1 MSGSSV
7 LINDSG
13 RALLFRYTMKNLLPF
28 FSLLLIV
35 ASAQAQLVASDPII
49 VASQDAYG
57 NVRPRIALN
66 AANEPVVI
74 WCNSANEKL
83 YASKMEDG
91 VFTAPIQLNPDGIGI
106 SSFDWYGPEIA
117 SAGNK
122 ITVVMKMEPEMESHC
137 YVVLSE
143 DGGASWSDTVLVENS
158 LPFMSRMPS
167 IAMDSDGNPFITF
180 LRDDMAGF
188 SEWAIAKSAD
198 GGESFLEPVS
208 TSIDFTDAVC
218 DCCPSQTIV
227 SDGKTVAMYRNNEDN
242 LRDIRASISF
252 DNGLTFPQ
260 QADMDDLNWEIM
272 SCPSSGPSAYVA
284 NDKIYSTWM
293 SDASGETRVYFSS
306 YDISNDSF
314 EGSTEIFPTTDNLN
328 QNFPCIA
335 GNENIRAIAFE
346 NMPTGPRDVHF
357 YYSTAIDGFEQPTFI
372 DLTGDY
378 SGNQQRPHMVFAD
391 GIFHIVYTDNG
402 GDAVVYQ
409 TISGFVGVNEK
420 EISVSAMEAFPNPA
434 TTEVQLK
441 WESHASEKCVVDVYD
456 QKGTLVGS
464 YIYSSSTGTNN
475 FILSVK
481 ELPKGVYKIHLS
493 SETVDTYSTIAKE

>member
-1 MSGSSV
+1 MKNSF
-7 LINDSG
+7 
-13 RALLFRYTMKNLLPF
+13 LLFTLFL
-28 FSLLLIV
+28 V
-35 ASAQAQLVASDPII
+35 GASAHAQLVASDPII

-66 AANEPVVI
+66 AANEPIVI

-122 ITVVMKMEPEMESHC
+122 IAVVMKMEPEMESHC

-143 DGGASWSDTVLVENS
+143 DGGASWSETFLVENS
-158 LPFMSRMPS
+158 LPLMSRMPS
-167 IAMDSDGNPFITF
+167 IAMDDDGNPFITF

-208 TSIDFTDAVC
+208 TSINFTDAVC

-227 SDGKTVAMYRNNEDN
+227 SDGKTVVLYRNNEDN

-314 EGSTEIFPTTDNLN
+314 EGSTEIFPTTENLN
-328 QNFPCIA
+328 QNYPCIA
-335 GNENIRAIAFE
+335 GNETIRAIAFE

-357 YYSTAIDGFEQPTFI
+357 YYSTSNNGFEQSNFI
-372 DLTGDY
+372 DLTGNL
-378 SGNQQRPHMVFAD
+378 SGNQQRPHMVYAN
-391 GIFHIVYTDNG
+391 GVFHIVYTDNG

-409 TISGFVGVNEK
+409 SISEFVGVENELR
-420 EISVSAMEAFPNPA
+420 EEPSITIAPNPTSNIVTISLPESIQNKDA
-434 TTEVQLK
+434 TVSVMDAQGMLVY
-441 WESHASEKCVVDVYD
+441 SASLL
-456 QKGTLVGS
+456 QKTIHSFSTLQFANGTYTLLISINSVG
-464 YIYSSSTGTNN
+464 
-475 FILSVK
+475 
-481 ELPKGVYKIHLS
+481 
-493 SETVDTYSTIAKE
+493 IASKQFVIQH